1 MGGINLLDQLKGKKS
16 SGLSSS
22 SPSTPRPSFSTGSGG
37 GLGDNLGVVLL
48 LFFYVLVAG
57 AGYFGLMRHQETK
70 LDELQQELSQ
80 LEGGVAKETRKKSQ
94 MRNIGEEMRGYQT
107 RMDELQGK
115 LKAVSQ
121 QETDRSYLIRA
132 LEYVAT
138 EMPKEVWLNEI
149 SAVTNVNNKGSGG
162 SSGEAASAT
171 LKGYAINAQA
181 VSDFIQK
188 LEASV
193 YFPSTTLDRLEVVP
207 GNELSAPNPGV
218 INVPPNSRKF
228 QIMAKL
234 GE

>member
-1 MGGINLLDQLKGKKS
+1 MGGINLLDQLKAKKS
-16 SGLSSS
+16 SGLTNS
-22 SPSTPRPSFSTGSGG
+22 SPTPSSPKLNFSAGSGDS
-37 GLGDNLGVVLL
+37 LNLVLR
-48 LFFYVLVAG
+48 V
-57 AGYFGLMRHQETK
+57 FGLVLIAACVHVALDHLQTEDLNTIQAELGELETGLAQEN
-70 LDELQQELSQ
+70 
-80 LEGGVAKETRKKSQ
+80 RKKGQ
-94 MRNIGEEMRGYQT
+94 LRNIGEEMRGYQT

-132 LEYVAT
+132 LEYAAV
-138 EMPKEVWLNEI
+138 EMPKEMWFNEI
-149 SAVTNVNNKGSGG
+149 SATTSSNTSGQ
-162 SSGEAASAT
+162 SQSASAT
-171 LKGYAINAQA
+171 FKGYAINAQA

-193 YFPSTTLDRLEVVP
+193 YFPSTTLDRLELVP
-207 GNELSAPNPGV
+207 GNELASPSPGA